1 MDKNCNFY
9 KAIEESIIRP
19 QSEKMKSLEDD
30 THIFSQKYD
39 KKIAETGAVACKK
52 YNQKKKAGTKK
63 KISIRTFAVIVAAA
77 VLAGAVTATANESFR
92 RMIRKIF
99 TGGEDKATF
108 SSQTESTD
116 TPVLAVP
123 STTAPVITDIPAVPV
138 TTVLPAVSTTVT
150 TVTSVTA
157 LSTVSGEDH
166 LLTSITEAATNPVRT
181 RLGINLHQQPSMM
194 APSYP
199 TVVSTAPQGTENP
212 QTTTVI
218 SNIMGDSSITSPA
231 TTRLTDSGGLP
242 GSPIG
247 TQVTAVITSVVT
259 VTSIVEVE
267 VTSIVTEQPVTTI
280 PSPSVTDDSSES
292 ESATETEAAESTEE
306 TQEPTSD
313 TTYTTTIKLK

>member
-19 QSEKMKSLEDD
+19 QSEKMKSLDNEE
-30 THIFSQKYD
+30 HKFSEEYN
-39 KKIAETGAVACKK
+39 KKIVEISAVACKK
-52 YNQKKKAGTKK
+52 RNQKKNGGTKK
-63 KISIRTFAVIVAAA
+63 KISVRTFAVIVAAA

-92 RMIRKIF
+92 RMIRKVF

-123 STTAPVITDIPAVPV
+123 SITAPVITDIPAVPV

-166 LLTSITEAATNPVRT
+166 LLTSMTEAATNPVRT
-181 RLGINLHQQPSMM
+181 GLGINLHQQPSMM

-199 TVVSTAPQGTENP
+199 TVVSTAPQGAENP

-218 SNIMGDSSITSPA
+218 SNITGDISITSPA
-231 TTRLTDSGGLP
+231 TSRLTESVVLP

-247 TQVTAVITSVVT
+247 TQVTVNTSVVV
-259 VTSIVEVE
+259 VTTIMEVE
-267 VTSIVTEQPVTTI
+267 VTSIATEQPVTTI
-280 PSPSVTDDSSES
+280 PLHSVTDAPSES
-292 ESATETEAAESTEE
+292 ESSTETEAAESTEE